1 MRRKNKMA
9 VFAVIVL
16 GLTVS
21 MCVFSGEK
29 EEHVAFRY

>member
-1 MRRKNKMA
+1 MA
-9 VFAVIVL
+9 FFAAIVL

-29 EEHVAFRY
+29 EEQVVFRY

>member
-1 MRRKNKMA
+1 MA
-9 VFAVIVL
+9 IFAVIVL

-29 EEHVAFRY
+29 EDQVAFRY

>member
-1 MRRKNKMA
+1 MA
-9 VFAVIVL
+9 VFAAIVL

-29 EEHVAFRY
+29 EEQVAFRY

>member
-1 MRRKNKMA
+1 MA
-9 VFAVIVL
+9 IFAAIVL

-29 EEHVAFRY
+29 EEQVAFRY

>member
-1 MRRKNKMA
+1 MA
-9 VFAVIVL
+9 VFAIIVL

-29 EEHVAFRY
+29 EEQFVFRY

>member
-1 MRRKNKMA
+1 MA
-9 VFAVIVL
+9 IFAVIVL

-29 EEHVAFRY
+29 EEQVAFRF

>member
-1 MRRKNKMA
+1 MA

-29 EEHVAFRY
+29 EEQFVFRY

>member
-1 MRRKNKMA
+1 MA

-21 MCVFSGEK
+21 MCVSSGEK
-29 EEHVAFRY
+29 EEQFAFRY

>member
-1 MRRKNKMA
+1 MA
-9 VFAVIVL
+9 IFAVIVL

-29 EEHVAFRY
+29 EDQVVFRY

>member
-1 MRRKNKMA
+1 MV
-9 VFAVIVL
+9 VFAAIVL

-29 EEHVAFRY
+29 EEQVAFRY

>member
-9 VFAVIVL
+9 IVL

-29 EEHVAFRY
+29 EEQVAFRY